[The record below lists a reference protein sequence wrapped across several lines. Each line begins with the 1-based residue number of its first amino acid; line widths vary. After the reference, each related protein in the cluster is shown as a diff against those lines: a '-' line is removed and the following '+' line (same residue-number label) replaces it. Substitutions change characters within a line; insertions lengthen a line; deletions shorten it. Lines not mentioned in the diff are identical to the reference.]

1 MGRQG
6 MRPLPITDNS
16 AGIRRQSGD
25 TTQGNPS
32 ERASVSP
39 VLVTPTPSS
48 GMRSPS
54 RRGRRAPSTRRDL
67 RTVEQQA
74 HTVARRVDM
83 NRHRTFV

>member
-25 TTQGNPS
+25 ITQGSPS
-32 ERASVSP
+32 ERAAAGP

-48 GMRSPS
+48 GMRPISSPS
-54 RRGRRAPSTRRDL
+54 RPATAVNSPGSP
-67 RTVEQQA
+67 
-74 HTVARRVDM
+74 
-83 NRHRTFV
+83 HR